1 MTTGTKESGM
11 TIGGTFAMELEHEAR
26 TTRTILERLPDD
38 KFEWKP
44 HEKSMTL
51 GRLAGHVIEMIGW
64 TGSTLTTDGIDF
76 AAMNYEPKVYT
87 TTASMLEDFDK
98 NVAEALS
105 ILSSVDDAEMFKTW
119 FMRNGDTLYFE
130 MPKVAVMRSFV
141 MNHIIHHRGQLS
153 VFIRLL
159 DIPVPSIY
167 GPSADE
173 GQM

>member
-11 TIGGTFAMELEHEAR
+11 TIGGGFAMELKQEAR
-26 TTRTILERLPDD
+26 TTRTMLERLPDD
-38 KFEWKP
+38 KFDWKP

-51 GRLAGHVIEMIGW
+51 GRLAGHIIEMVGW
-64 TGSTLTTDGIDF
+64 TRSTLTQDGIDF
-76 AAMNYEPKVYT
+76 AAMKYEPKVHT

-98 NVAEALS
+98 NVADSMS
-105 ILSSVDDAEMFKTW
+105 ILSNIDDTEMFKSW
-119 FMRNGDTLYFE
+119 FMRNGEKLYFE
-130 MPKVAVMRSFV
+130 MPRVAVMRSFV
-141 MNHIIHHRGQLS
+141 MSHIIHHRGQLA
-153 VFIRLL
+153 VYIRLL